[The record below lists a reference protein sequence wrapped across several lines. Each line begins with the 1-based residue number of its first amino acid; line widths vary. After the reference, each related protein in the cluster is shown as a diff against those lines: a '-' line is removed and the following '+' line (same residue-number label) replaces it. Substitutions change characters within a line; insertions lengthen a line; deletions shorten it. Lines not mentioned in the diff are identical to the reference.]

1 MTVIPQI
8 QATRTNNHSGPSTA
22 NPIKIEHVPDIVKM
36 ITVVLLRPYLSAIIP
51 AITELGAPILITKNA
66 NAEGFNTNEPAGS
79 TKMTKARNQ
88 PHIAYSSHM
97 CPKYPAFANIMRLL
111 RRIVPSCRGSI
122 IVLANLYGPSFRAKK
137 KRALKNRHAT
147 ELSLMTS
154 GQSKP
159 VSIAPT
165 RCGNANPSV
174 NAPTTAH
181 IAHIVKP
188 RPTWVHLATNF
199 ISGGY
204 TPARA
209 SPARNRDA
217 TRPPEVWL

>member
-36 ITVVLLRPYLSAIIP
+36 ITVVLLRPYLSAMIP
-51 AITELGAPILITKNA
+51 AITELGAPIPITKNA

-111 RRIVPSCRGSI
+111 RRLVPICRGSI
-122 IVLANLYGPSFRAKK
+122 VVLANLCGPSFRAKK
-137 KRALKNRHAT
+137 KRSLKNRHAT

-154 GQSKP
+154 VQSKP

-181 IAHIVKP
+181 IAKSRTI
-188 RPTWVHLATNF
+188 WVRLATNF

-204 TPARA
+204 KPARA